1 MVVDFRKLW
10 QREPLM
16 KRVIARFGDIIL
28 EGESIFIEAWDFF
41 NEHET
46 IDRIPQSIYDKDIAI
61 NNHEREIRRL
71 LVEHLSLHPRY
82 DTSGALAMMSLVKD
96 AERIGDYAKNI
107 AEVGVLYKGVI
118 KEMRYFTRL
127 SDIQQRISAHF
138 PVLKK
143 AFIDSDEKLAKRIL
157 QNYIP
162 IKKECDKIL
171 YDIFEDELSPYEA
184 VATAMISRY
193 LKRINSHVCNIASG
207 IIYPL
212 DQIDFVQG
220 DILE

>member
-1 MVVDFRKLW
+1 MVVDFRNLW
-10 QREPLM
+10 RRDPLM
-16 KRVIARFGDIIL
+16 KKVIAKFGDIL
-28 EGESIFIEAWDFF
+28 AEGENIYIEAWDFF
-41 NEHET
+41 NEHT
-46 IDRIPQSIYDKDIAI
+46 IIDRIPQSIYDKDIAI

-71 LVEHLSLHPRY
+71 LVEHLSLHPKH

-107 AEVGVLYKGVI
+107 AEVGVLYHGVI
-118 KEMRYFTRL
+118 REMKYFTRL
-127 SDIQQRISAHF
+127 SDTQQRISAHF

-143 AFIDSDEKLAKRIL
+143 AFMNSDEKLAKEIL
-157 QNYIP
+157 RNYTS
-162 IKKECDKIL
+162 IKKECDHIL
-171 YDIFEDELSPYEA
+171 YDLFKEELSPYEA

-193 LKRINSHVCNIASG
+193 LKRINSHTCNIASG

>member
-1 MVVDFRKLW
+1 MVVDFRNLW
-10 QREPLM
+10 RRDPLM
-16 KRVIARFGDIIL
+16 KKVIAKFGDIIA

-41 NEHET
+41 NEQTT

-61 NNHEREIRRL
+61 NNHEREIRKL
-71 LVEHLSLHPRY
+71 LVEHLSLHPKH

-107 AEVGVLYKGVI
+107 AEAGVLYRGTI
-118 KEMRYFTRL
+118 KEMKFFARL
-127 SDIQQRISAHF
+127 SDTQQRISVHF

-143 AFIDSDEKLAKRIL
+143 AFIDSDEKLAKEIL
-157 QNYIP
+157 RNYTS

-171 YDIFEDELSPYEA
+171 YDLFETELSPYEA
-184 VATAMISRY
+184 VTTAMLSRY

>member
-1 MVVDFRKLW
+1 MVVDFRRLW
-10 QREPLM
+10 QRDPLI
-16 KRVIARFGDIIL
+16 KKIIAKFGDIL
-28 EGESIFIEAWDFF
+28 DEGESIFIEAWEFF
-41 NEHET
+41 NEHT
-46 IDRIPQSIYDKDIAI
+46 VIDKIPQSIYDKDIAI

-71 LVEHLSLHPRY
+71 LVEHLSLHPKH

-107 AEVGVLYKGVI
+107 AEVGVLYRGVI
-118 KEMRYFTRL
+118 KEMKYFTRL
-127 SDIQQRISAHF
+127 SDVQQRISAHF
-138 PVLKK
+138 SVLKK
-143 AFIDSDEKLAKRIL
+143 AFIDSDEKMANEIL
-157 QNYIP
+157 SQYSS
-162 IKKECDKIL
+162 IKKECDQIL
-171 YDIFEDELSPYEA
+171 YDLFSEELSPYEA

-193 LKRINSHVCNIASG
+193 LKRINSHTCNIASG